1 MKPVGLIAIM
11 GGTGTGKS
19 TFINTIIGK
28 DVTDVGHGLESQTT
42 EVKEYEFSMPNGV
55 HVTLV
60 DTPGFNDY
68 NDNGGKSDLV
78 ILKEIGAYLK
88 AKYDEKRKFSG
99 ILYLHNIG
107 DPKVG
112 GSSQRNMAMFKKLCG
127 PDPLKNVVVVTTFWD
142 EVDLTQGVEN
152 ETELKTKDKFFKGL
166 VDGKCRFARSG
177 KYSPG
182 KTPKGS
188 EFPPPISIVSDLLAL
203 NPVFVEMQKEL
214 AEGKTVEK
222 TSAGVELY
230 KELQE
235 LKRQQEKDVT
245 DLNQKIAEM
254 KSINARDR
262 EAREALE
269 DESKVLKAQLEEL
282 VTKQHN
288 LHQEVHSGRS
298 ELVSAITQLK
308 RDKEAS
314 AKQRE
319 LDLDNIRRI
328 ELQHE
333 LELLKTLHAKE
344 VLECQFQIRSLIDGS
359 SHDAYQRSQLEK
371 TCENLRATVSDLSQ
385 SLNKLRDTSEK
396 DALAR
401 TELAQECAQLRAK
414 VRTHDKTLSDLTEAK
429 SKIALLES
437 QLKISQEA
445 QEKMA
450 SELSRSP
457 SARENAKSNKDGAR
471 ELRSPQS
478 PSLYDMISRLSSPR

>member
-1 MKPVGLIAIM
+1 M
-11 GGTGTGKS
+11 
-19 TFINTIIGK
+19 
-28 DVTDVGHGLESQTT
+28 
-42 EVKEYEFSMPNGV
+42 
-55 HVTLV
+55 
-60 DTPGFNDY
+60 
-68 NDNGGKSDLV
+68 
-78 ILKEIGAYLK
+78 
-88 AKYDEKRKFSG
+88 
-99 ILYLHNIG
+99 
-107 DPKVG
+107 
-112 GSSQRNMAMFKKLCG
+112 
-127 PDPLKNVVVVTTFWD
+127 
-142 EVDLTQGVEN
+142 
-152 ETELKTKDKFFKGL
+152 
-166 VDGKCRFARSG
+166 
-177 KYSPG
+177 
-182 KTPKGS
+182 
-188 EFPPPISIVSDLLAL
+188 
-203 NPVFVEMQKEL
+203 
-214 AEGKTVEK
+214 
-222 TSAGVELY
+222 
-230 KELQE
+230 
-235 LKRQQEKDVT
+235 
-245 DLNQKIAEM
+245 
-254 KSINARDR
+254 
-262 EAREALE
+262 
-269 DESKVLKAQLEEL
+269 
-282 VTKQHN
+282 
-288 LHQEVHSGRS
+288 
-298 ELVSAITQLK
+298 
-308 RDKEAS
+308 
-314 AKQRE
+314 
-319 LDLDNIRRI
+319 DNIRRI